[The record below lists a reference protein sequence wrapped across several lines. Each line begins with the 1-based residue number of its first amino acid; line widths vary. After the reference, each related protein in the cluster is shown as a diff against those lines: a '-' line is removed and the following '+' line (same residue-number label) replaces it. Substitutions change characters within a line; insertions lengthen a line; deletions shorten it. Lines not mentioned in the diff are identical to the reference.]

1 MEKKDCNIMIGRFM
15 PFHKGH
21 ASVLQALYKEN
32 GYPCVVCCVS
42 NTKFDAKHPFQD
54 SLIEK
59 EFDTCLKGE
68 DYYLDKIMIK
78 SAAIDKVG
86 EELAKKGYVAHL
98 WGCGTDREKQYQRMA
113 TNKKYLTDFPDD
125 FKLFV
130 VKRDEQSSDVD
141 GISATKVRESIKNDD
156 KAAFVKM
163 MPDGAEKLF
172 DKFKEE
178 LSKVNEDAICSLGSY
193 VENYNLFDID

>member
-1 MEKKDCNIMIGRFM
+1 MIGRFM
-15 PFHKGH
+15 PFTRGH
-21 ASVLQALYKEN
+21 QSVLEALYKEN
-32 GYPCVVCCVS
+32 DYPCVVCCVS
-42 NTKFDAKHPFQD
+42 NTKFDSKHPFSD
-54 SLIEK
+54 DLIEK

-68 DYYLDKIMIK
+68 DFYLDKIMIK

-113 TNKKYLTDFPDD
+113 SNKKYLTDFPED

-130 VKRDEQSSDVD
+130 VKRDEQSSDID
-141 GISATKVRESIKNDD
+141 GISATKVREAIKSDD

-163 MPDGAEKLF
+163 MPNGAEKLF
-172 DKFKEE
+172 DDFKEA
-178 LSKVNEDAICSLGSY
+178 LSQVKESHVSLGEY
-193 VENYNLFDID
+193 VENKYIDID

>member
-1 MEKKDCNIMIGRFM
+1 MIGRFM

-32 GYPCVVCCVS
+32 GYPCVVCCVT
-42 NTKFDAKHPFQD
+42 NT
-54 SLIEK
+54 
-59 EFDTCLKGE
+59 
-68 DYYLDKIMIK
+68 
-78 SAAIDKVG
+78 KVG
-86 EELAKKGYVAHL
+86 EELAKKGYGAHL

-130 VKRDEQSSDVD
+130 VKRDEQSSNVD
-141 GISATKVRESIKNDD
+141 GISATKVRQAIKDDD

-163 MPDGAEKLF
+163 MPDGAQKLF
-172 DKFKEE
+172 NEFKEE
-178 LSKVNEDAICSLGSY
+178 LSKVNESKCCHLGEYISN
-193 VENYNLFDID
+193 ENYFDIE